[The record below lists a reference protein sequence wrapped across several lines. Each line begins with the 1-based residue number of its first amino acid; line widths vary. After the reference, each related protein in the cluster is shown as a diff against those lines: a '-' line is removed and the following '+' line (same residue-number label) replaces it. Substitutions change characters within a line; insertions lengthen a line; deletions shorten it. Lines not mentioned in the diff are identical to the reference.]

1 MAAEERSGKEG
12 TRSGAFWLSLKA
24 GALYFALMFA
34 VGWITGPVRE
44 LLLIPLF
51 GRVTGIAAEA
61 MLMIGAMV
69 VVLHGINWLLKVPS
83 AISTRAIMGL
93 VALGLLLPAE
103 MVGAWMLRGQTPA
116 EFLFPPNGFFA
127 VVQWGLLFAF
137 AAMPLLVRRPWTF
150 GDEIAS

>member
-1 MAAEERSGKEG
+1 MAEAQSRKDDTG
-12 TRSGAFWLSLKA
+12 SGAMRLPLKA
-24 GALYFALMFA
+24 GALYFALMFI

-51 GRVTGIAAEA
+51 GRATGVAAEA

-83 AISTRAIMGL
+83 AISTRVLMGL

-103 MVGAWMLRGQTPA
+103 IAGAWFLRGQTPTG
-116 EFLFPPNGFFA
+116 FLFPANEFLA
-127 VVQWGLLFAF
+127 AVQWGLLLVF
-137 AAMPLLVRRPWTF
+137 AAMPVLVRRSWTF
-150 GDEIAS
+150 GNEIAS